1 MIIKSVTRK
10 QASFGQLMDYLE
22 RGRPD
27 ERFRFHHNL
36 YSHRRDAVR
45 EEFELNAQHLKK
57 REGGV
62 FLYHEILSIKKAQ
75 KLSELRQKE
84 LLFEIAKNYLFSR
97 APRSLAYGVLH
108 DDKGE
113 HLHYHLMISAN
124 EVDSSERIRLSKSQ
138 FAEIKKQ
145 LETWVLERYPELEQ
159 TRVMGKAASG
169 EKLSRAGGELKRRT
183 GKTPQRD
190 DLKAQLRSIFR
201 LSEDRADFFTL
212 LERAQVKVYVRGQTI
227 GFEDLKTGR
236 KHRLKTLG
244 LEDEFADVNARIS
257 RSAQPQAQQ
266 TRPEPHER
274 AKSHQEPP
282 QSTTRPP
289 SGMTDEA
296 IQAAQERLAQEMRDS
311 ETREA
316 QKCARS
322 TQTRSE
328 GHSSAERG
336 DGSHPRQEARGETDA
351 DAHTNAHAETQTH
364 APSDAF
370 IGEDALEAWQ
380 REAEQKQQGQGQGK
394 GQKEPAQAQKRPGE
408 PTEAVQAAID
418 RRRRDAEHF
427 RAGRGA
433 DGMEST
439 ADHRRDHDPDL
450 HRKR

>member
-36 YSHRRDAVR
+36 YSHRREAVQ
-45 EEFELNAQHLKK
+45 EEFEHNAQHLKQ
-57 REGGV
+57 RQGGV

-84 LLFEIAKNYLFSR
+84 LLFEIAKNYLLSR

-108 DDKGE
+108 DDKSE

-124 EVDSSERIRLSKSQ
+124 EVGSSERIRLSRSQ

-145 LETWVLERYPELEQ
+145 LEAWVLECYPELEQ

-183 GKTPQRD
+183 GQMPERD
-190 DLKAQLRSIFR
+190 DLKDRLKGIFR
-201 LSEDRADFFTL
+201 LAEDRGDFFTR
-212 LERAQVKVYVRGQTI
+212 LERAQVKVYVRGQSI

-244 LEDEFADVNARIS
+244 LEGEFAEVNARLS
-257 RSAQPQAQQ
+257 RSEQPQAQQ

-274 AKSHQEPP
+274 APPHQEPP
-282 QSTTRPP
+282 QSTSRPVT
-289 SGMTDEA
+289 GMTEEA
-296 IQAAQERLAQEMRDS
+296 IQAAQERLAK
-311 ETREA
+311 EA
-316 QKCARS
+316 RVHPSHEAKKRARS
-322 TQTRSE
+322 AQTRPE
-328 GHSSAERG
+328 GHSSTERS
-336 DGSHPRQEARGETDA
+336 DRSRPRQEARGEPGTDA
-351 DAHTNAHAETQTH
+351 NSNVHVETQTH

-370 IGEDALEAWQ
+370 IGEEALDAWQ
-380 REAEQKQQGQGQGK
+380 REAEQKQHGQQGQRK
-394 GQKEPAQAQKRPGE
+394 GQKEPAQAQERPSE
-408 PTEAVQAAID
+408 PIEALQAAID
-418 RRRRDAEHF
+418 RRRRDAERF
-427 RAGRGA
+427 RAGQGA

-439 ADHRRDHDPDL
+439 AEHRRDPDP
-450 HRKR
+450 RKR